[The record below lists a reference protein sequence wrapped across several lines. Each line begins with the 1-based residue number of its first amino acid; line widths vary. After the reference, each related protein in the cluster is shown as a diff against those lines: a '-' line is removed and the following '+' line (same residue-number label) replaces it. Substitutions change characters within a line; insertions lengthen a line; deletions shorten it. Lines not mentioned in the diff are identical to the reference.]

1 MGTRRSR
8 GGSPLC
14 RRWALQRRGDT
25 QRLSQILRATQWD
38 KLSGADLDLKEEK
51 ERRDWIALMHRV
63 AGSAFG
69 DDGKYVGQESFI
81 TGTAILALAKAAG
94 LKKDMDVADLG
105 CGTGGPGLYIASH
118 MGCQLTGVDIAA
130 GAVTIAQSHALQLG
144 LGGRAQFVVGDATK
158 SPLLGASFDAV
169 MVLETFLGIPHKM
182 ALFQEAAR
190 LLWPGGSFF
199 FTIEDGAP
207 LS

>member
-63 AGSAFG
+63 RVPPLEMTANMW
-69 DDGKYVGQESFI
+69 GKKVSSQER
-81 TGTAILALAKAAG
+81 ALALAWWG
-94 LKKDMDVADLG
+94 IDM
-105 CGTGGPGLYIASH
+105 P
-118 MGCQLTGVDIAA
+118 
-130 GAVTIAQSHALQLG
+130 
-144 LGGRAQFVVGDATK
+144 
-158 SPLLGASFDAV
+158 
-169 MVLETFLGIPHKM
+169 
-182 ALFQEAAR
+182 
-190 LLWPGGSFF
+190 
-199 FTIEDGAP
+199 
-207 LS
+207 

>member
-14 RRWALQRRGDT
+14 RRWALQRREDT

-69 DDGKYVGQESFI
+69 DDGEYVGQESFI
-81 TGTAILALAKAAG
+81 TGTAILALAWWG
-94 LKKDMDVADLG
+94 IDM
-105 CGTGGPGLYIASH
+105 P
-118 MGCQLTGVDIAA
+118 
-130 GAVTIAQSHALQLG
+130 
-144 LGGRAQFVVGDATK
+144 
-158 SPLLGASFDAV
+158 
-169 MVLETFLGIPHKM
+169 
-182 ALFQEAAR
+182 
-190 LLWPGGSFF
+190 
-199 FTIEDGAP
+199 
-207 LS
+207 